1 MGFILLGVERNIKI
15 AYVLSFL
22 KNSWFWLG
30 TWVFYYLLFTNYAG
44 IGLIETFMI
53 SALVISEVPSGV
65 LADLIGRKKVL
76 ILSFMVL
83 SVGLY
88 LASFASSFIWIVVGI
103 TLAGIGHS
111 CYSGTNEALVFDS
124 LKEKN
129 QSDRYGGVISRMN
142 AVAWAAPAIC
152 GLIGGF
158 LYLINPRLPFLL
170 NAICYTVA
178 IIFCLFLKEPK
189 IDSVKF
195 SFKNFFIQT
204 KVGAKELFRDNYMLK
219 QTLLL
224 LSIGLVIV
232 ICDEMLNGFLAVEFN
247 FRAEQLGALWAVIYL
262 MSAVVSERTT
272 YLFKILAS
280 KLLIFV
286 TGFIIAITLLISPF
300 VGIFFGGFSL
310 LVRSCLQAVYNN
322 IASEMINKRVE
333 SNKRAT
339 TLSTFNLM
347 KNIPYVLGAYYLGY
361 LADIYSAVWLATVL
375 GGVLLVL
382 IFIQNLSFIKLKMN
396 E

>member
-262 MSAVVSERTT
+262 MSAVASERTT

-347 KNIPYVLGAYYLGY
+347 KNMPYVLGAYYLGY